1 MRGALKWQGLFSC
14 NRKNIYENR
23 LTFVKFCGI
32 LELPLGN
39 LLSLPLVY
47 TSKSRR
53 SNADYEERKSLAC
66 RKHIRKASV
75 VEVHSSSPVSPLSAY
90 LKG

>member
-32 LELPLGN
+32 LELPLER
-39 LLSLPLVY
+39 LSLFSIDY

-53 SNADYEERKSLAC
+53 WG
-66 RKHIRKASV
+66 ISV
-75 VEVHSSSPVSPLSAY
+75 
-90 LKG
+90 G